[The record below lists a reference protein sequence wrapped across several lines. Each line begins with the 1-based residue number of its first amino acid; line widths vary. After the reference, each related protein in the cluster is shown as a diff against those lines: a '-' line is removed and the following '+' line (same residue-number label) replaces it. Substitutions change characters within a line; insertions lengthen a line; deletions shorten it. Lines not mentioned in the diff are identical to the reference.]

1 MSNIIE
7 LTPQPVGIVEG
18 LRNLAN
24 RIESNEETPECL
36 VWVIQNQDNIQV
48 GILGDGEELEA
59 HLVLAKAQRAIEG
72 CY

>member
-7 LTPQPVGIVEG
+7 PTPQPVGIVEG
-18 LRNLAN
+18 LRNLAD
-24 RIESNEETPECL
+24 RIESDEESPECL
-36 VWVIQNQDNIQV
+36 VGVIQTQDSIQV
-48 GILGDGEELEA
+48 GILGEGEELEA